1 MITSIEPEDI
11 ECVDDKHTLQ
21 KLFKYYLTY
30 AKAVSES
37 DKKTLSSILNSIRKE
52 ETVTA
57 KRVTDTVPIETEM
70 KERLEERGYKV
81 DTSLGSMNSRISL
94 AIYDQKARKYVLG
107 IELDTDTLPP
117 YLPHLERDIY
127 KRDFLE
133 AHGWRIMRVWCRD
146 WWHNPVKVI
155 DSIERAVKQPE
166 KTV

>member
-1 MITSIEPEDI
+1 MTLGGCGPCVCKKCLLWWSRRCPRGGCWDEWRARHEPWPGPVRRQWTDW
-11 ECVDDKHTLQ
+11 DKPGEQAHWC
-21 KLFKYYLTY
+21 
-30 AKAVSES
+30 
-37 DKKTLSSILNSIRKE
+37 
-52 ETVTA
+52 
-57 KRVTDTVPIETEM
+57 
-70 KERLEERGYKV
+70 RGGAC
-81 DTSLGSMNSRISL
+81 LNSRISL

-117 YLPHLERDIY
+117 DLPHLERDIY